1 MKNKKGFTLLEM
13 VVVVIIISILFL
25 LTIPNVSRVISS
37 VDSKACQAL
46 TKVVDSA
53 IVQFRLDYGSDPGS
67 LTDLVNG
74 GYLEPEQTRCSNG
87 ESLSIYDGH
96 CVIN

>member
-1 MKNKKGFTLLEM
+1 MKNNRGFTLLEM

-25 LTIPNVSRVISS
+25 LTIPNVSRVITS
-37 VDSKACQAL
+37 VDSKACKAL

-53 IVQFRLDYGSDPGS
+53 IVQFRLDYGSEPHS
-67 LTDLVNG
+67 LGDLVNG
-74 GYLEPEQTRCSNG
+74 GYLEPDQIRCSNG
-87 ESLSIYDGH
+87 SSLSIEDGH

>member
-1 MKNKKGFTLLEM
+1 MKNKNGFTLLEM

-25 LTIPNVSRVISS
+25 LTIPNVSRVIC
-37 VDSKACQAL
+37 KAL

-53 IVQFRLDYGSDPGS
+53 IVQFRLDYGSDPNS

-74 GYLEPEQTRCSNG
+74 GYLEPEQTSCSNG
-87 ESLSIYDGH
+87 NSLSIVNGH
-96 CVIN
+96 CVID